1 MQSDDKFKFD
11 PKKLPR
17 QIELD
22 LPPHIHE
29 YLSKLVASTGRS
41 MDELIL
47 EMLNKDLQDYQ
58 S

>member
-11 PKKLPR
+11 PQKLPR
-17 QIELD
+17 RIELD
-22 LPPHIHE
+22 LPPHIQE
-29 YLSKLVASTGRS
+29 YLEKLVATTGRS

-47 EMLNKDLQDYQ
+47 EMLDKDLQDYQ